1 MRQQAFENI
10 SILLANA
17 TSEQERNNLR
27 SKLVILI
34 NREDDDRA
42 ASVIRELVNMEVELK
57 ECNHVD

>member
-17 TSEQERNNLR
+17 TSKEERNNLR
-27 SKLVILI
+27 SKLAILI
-34 NREDDDRA
+34 NRDDDRA
-42 ASVIRELVNMEVELK
+42 VSVIRELVNMKVELK